1 MTVFDLHHIIL
12 TRSSHFAPPVSE
24 EKKRELA
31 EANGP
36 HFSIRLKDTEVL
48 ERTFLR
54 FMVKV
59 KGDPQPKIKL

>member
-1 MTVFDLHHIIL
+1 MSYKSVSNNESL
-12 TRSSHFAPPVSE
+12 SVSE

-31 EANGP
+31 EANSP

-48 ERTFLR
+48 EATSLR

-59 KGDPQPKIKL
+59 NGDPQPRIKL